1 MMAMFSNSVQSI
13 NPDFIPLFRN
23 GHAQTIAAR
32 FWPARINLRKYPVE
46 CRIFETEPGVKV
58 LTHCHFHSRLEAR
71 DTVLIVHGLEGD
83 SHSPYVLRMGERA
96 LEAGYNVVRLNV
108 RNCGGTEHLSSTLY
122 HSGLTKDLES
132 VANQLSAG
140 ALYIVGFSMGGNM
153 SLKLAGEWG
162 DQLPAHVRAI
172 CAVSPPIDLGA
183 CALKIAEPGNR
194 IYEKRFLAHL
204 KETLTRKKESMP
216 VSYSLS
222 HFAAIR
228 TLIDFD
234 NAYTAPAFG
243 YKDAFDYYAHASANG
258 FLAKIR
264 VPTLVIQSQDDPFI
278 PSTLFDHPSFKTND
292 RLKLFRTAFGGHV
305 AFIARGNPRFWAEDQ
320 AMQFFNL
327 IRSQTGRVSS
337 LILT

>member
-23 GHAQTIAAR
+23 GHVQTIAAR

-83 SHSPYVLRMGERA
+83 SNSPYVLRMGKRA

-132 VANQLSAG
+132 VANQLAAR

-264 VPTLVIQSQDDPFI
+264 VPTLVIQAQDDPFI
-278 PSTLFDHPSFKTND
+278 PCDTF
-292 RLKLFRTAFGGHV
+292 
-305 AFIARGNPRFWAEDQ
+305 
-320 AMQFFNL
+320 
-327 IRSQTGRVSS
+327 
-337 LILT
+337 